1 MFTGFRDSSTSH
13 LVHGTRPVTIPP
25 MDALLAGLNP
35 AQRSAVTSP
44 ASVVQVL
51 APPGSGKTKTL
62 TTRIVYFVNNERLQP
77 WNIVAC
83 TFTLKAAR
91 EMKERLQPVL
101 GDKIVS
107 KLILGTFHSVARR
120 FLVRYGQE
128 IGISKNF
135 GIADSSDSKAIVK
148 RIITRHQYIVDANQ
162 ARSRISKLKAKG
174 TSAEQFAAN
183 SKKADQH
190 EFSCVY
196 TEYEETLRLSN
207 QLDYDDLLVRC
218 VDLLR
223 KHPACA
229 SSIQA
234 VLIDE
239 YQDTNNIQ
247 YEMMTLLARSMNRIT
262 IVGDPDQSIYGFR
275 AVEVQNLYK
284 MRTAYPETVVINLE
298 ENYRSSACIIN
309 SAKAVI
315 EQDESRPNK
324 SLLATHGTGE
334 QPTLR
339 HLATAHVEAQWIVEE
354 IHRSK
359 TLTAGLLNLS
369 DYAILVRSASLSLSI
384 EKALGKAGIP
394 YRMVGGRRFFDR
406 AEIKIVLDYLRVINQ
421 PDHND
426 ALIRVINV
434 PARKIGEVT
443 VKALLEEAETS
454 NVPLWR
460 LVLDCAQGRRRPR
473 SKISA
478 QAQRGIDEFVN
489 LVLTSRRKLLPTEG
503 EECNLLDLIS
513 HVLQKI
519 SFEAYLKA
527 THSDSWKDRWANVEE
542 LVAQA
547 TQMASAATDG
557 EENTEDAL
565 PVVEGIE
572 QRQDTAADILSKFL
586 ANVALSTE
594 VEKEDGE
601 EQNQVIISTIHS
613 AKGLEWPVVFIPAV
627 YEGSIPHSRA
637 DDNDE
642 ERRLLYV
649 GMTRAQGLLY
659 LSCPKKQS
667 AEGETTLSKFI
678 SPRSIQ
684 NKFFSKQGPLFYYK
698 VIQDLALILRR
709 PCPSNAEVETA
720 QSLLEHVEDDKYPTD
735 RDGIDGERSSWSS
748 AHPNRDA
755 QQPYKRRKYESA
767 TLPAGIAAS
776 VTMHNSASYSISST
790 TLSSG
795 NSGFT
800 TAKDLRVIQEEA
812 ESIRML
818 VSASDAAVGKAAYK
832 ETKMIETKP
841 TRTKTAKPRA
851 AGQSSISSFFAPPRG
866 FLSEVAD
873 VPPPKIP
880 SFQRTSSS
888 FTRQDPLNDISNVQT
903 KPSQHPRPYQ
913 PISSSIHRPRN
924 APMSSKPKRLAE
936 DIESTRYVLLS
947 SSPVKADDLHTNTTE
962 YSDNAET
969 LESPTK
975 PTSVPS
981 GTTSSSFRPA
991 TTFHTTSIGQL
1002 RSQPGTQRRTLG
1014 TKRTFQGWNSNN
1026 SQKPLPRPAQR

>member
-1 MFTGFRDSSTSH
+1 MFRDSPTSQV
-13 LVHGTRPVTIPP
+13 VHGTRPVTTLP

-101 GDKIVS
+101 GEKIVS

-128 IGISKNF
+128 IGIPKNF

-148 RIITRHQYIVDANQ
+148 RIITRHQYMVDANQ
-162 ARSRISKLKAKG
+162 ARSRISTLKAKG
-174 TSAEQFAAN
+174 TTAEQFAAT
-183 SKKADQH
+183 SKKAEQH
-190 EFSCVY
+190 EFAGVY
-196 TEYEETLRLSN
+196 SEYEETLRLSN

-229 SSIQA
+229 STIQA

-275 AVEVQNLYK
+275 AVEIQNLYK

-315 EQDESRPNK
+315 EQDESRPEK
-324 SLLATHGTGE
+324 SLLPTHGAGE

-339 HLATAHVEAQWIVEE
+339 HLATAFVEAQWIVEE

-434 PARKIGEVT
+434 PARKIGDIT

-454 NVPLWR
+454 NVTLWK

-478 QAQRGIDEFVN
+478 QAQKGIDEFVN
-489 LVLTSRRKLLPTEG
+489 LILTSRRKLLPVED

-513 HVLQKI
+513 HILQKI

-527 THSDSWKDRWANVEE
+527 THSDNWKDRWANVEE

-547 TQMASAATDG
+547 TQMASAATDS
-557 EENTEDAL
+557 EEGTEDSL

-601 EQNQVIISTIHS
+601 EQSQVTISTIHS

-678 SPRSIQ
+678 SPRCIQ
-684 NKFFSKQGPLFYYK
+684 NKFFSRSGPLFYNK
-698 VIQDLALILRR
+698 VIGDLARILRR
-709 PCPSNAEVETA
+709 PCPSDVEVETA
-720 QSLLEHVEDDKYPTD
+720 QGLLEHVEDNKYPLS
-735 RDGIDGERSSWSS
+735 RDEIDGEGSSWSS
-748 AHPNRDA
+748 AHRSGDA
-755 QQPYKRRKYESA
+755 PQPYKRRKYEPA
-767 TLPAGIAAS
+767 NLPAGIAAS
-776 VTMHNSASYSISST
+776 VTMHSSASYSIST
-790 TLSSG
+790 ATLPNG

-812 ESIRML
+812 ESICML
-818 VSASDAAVGKAAYK
+818 VSASNATTGKTAYK
-832 ETKMIETKP
+832 ETKKIENKT
-841 TRTKTAKPRA
+841 TRTKTVKPRA
-851 AGQSSISSFFAPPRG
+851 AGQSSISSFFAPPG
-866 FLSEVAD
+866 GKVSQMAD
-873 VPPPKIP
+873 IPPPKIP
-880 SFQRTSSS
+880 TFQRSSS
-888 FTRQDPLNDISNVQT
+888 ALTRQDPLSDISNVQT
-903 KPSQHPRPYQ
+903 KASQAPRPYQ
-913 PISSSIHRPRN
+913 PPSFSTHRPRN
-924 APMSSKPKRLAE
+924 APMLSKPKRPAPE
-936 DIESTRYVLLS
+936 TESKKYVLLS
-947 SSPVKADDLHTNTTE
+947 SSPVKPDNDQLNQPLDLENE
-962 YSDNAET
+962 EMS
-969 LESPTK
+969 ESPSN
-975 PTSVPS
+975 PVLAPLNR
-981 GTTSSSFRPA
+981 TSSGLRPA
-991 TTFHTTSIGQL
+991 TTFHTTSMGQL
-1002 RSQPGTQRRTLG
+1002 QGQPVTKRTLG
-1014 TKRTFQGWNSNN
+1014 TRRTFQGWNSNN
-1026 SQKPLPRPAQR
+1026 SNKPLPRPAQR

>member
-1 MFTGFRDSSTSH
+1 MRERFAILATSQ
-13 LVHGTRPVTIPP
+13 LVHGTRTDTIPP

-62 TTRIVYFVNNERLQP
+62 TTRIVYFVHNERLQP

-101 GDKIVS
+101 GEKVVS

-128 IGISKNF
+128 IGIPKNF

-162 ARSRISKLKAKG
+162 ARSRISTLKAKG
-174 TSAEQFAAN
+174 TSAEQFAAT

-190 EFSCVY
+190 EFACVY
-196 TEYEETLRLSN
+196 SEYEETLRLSN

-247 YEMMTLLARSMNRIT
+247 YEMMTLLAHSMKRIT

-275 AVEVQNLYK
+275 AVEIQNLYK

-315 EQDESRPNK
+315 EQDESRPEK
-324 SLLATHGTGE
+324 SLLPTHGAGE

-339 HLATAHVEAQWIVEE
+339 HLATAFIEAQWIVEE

-369 DYAILVRSASLSLSI
+369 DYAILVRSAALSLSI

-434 PARKIGEVT
+434 PARKIGDVT

-454 NVPLWR
+454 NVTLWK

-478 QAQRGIDEFVN
+478 QAQKGIDEFVN
-489 LVLTSRRKLLPTEG
+489 LILTSRRKLLPAEG

-513 HVLQKI
+513 HILQKI

-527 THSDSWKDRWANVEE
+527 THSDNWKDRWANVEE

-547 TQMASAATDG
+547 TQMASVATDD
-557 EENTEDAL
+557 EESTEDSL

-572 QRQDTAADILSKFL
+572 QRQDTAADVLSKFL

-594 VEKEDGE
+594 VEREDGE
-601 EQNQVIISTIHS
+601 EQDQVTISTIHS

-684 NKFFSKQGPLFYYK
+684 NKFFSRSGPLFYSK
-698 VIQDLALILRR
+698 VIGDLARILRR
-709 PCPSNAEVETA
+709 PCPSDVEVETA
-720 QSLLEHVEDDKYPTD
+720 QRLLEHTEDNRYPLS
-735 RDGIDGERSSWSS
+735 RDEIDGGGSSWSS
-748 AHPNRDA
+748 AHPNGDA
-755 QQPYKRRKYESA
+755 PQPFKRRKYEPA
-767 TLPAGIAAS
+767 NLPASIAAS
-776 VTMHNSASYSISST
+776 VTMHSSASYSISTT
-790 TLSSG
+790 TLPNG
-795 NSGFT
+795 NTGFT
-800 TAKDLRVIQEEA
+800 TAKDLRVIQEETD
-812 ESIRML
+812 SIRML
-818 VSASDAAVGKAAYK
+818 VSASNATAGKAAYK
-832 ETKMIETKP
+832 ETKKSEIKS
-841 TRTKTAKPRA
+841 TRTKIVKQRA
-851 AGQSSISSFFAPPRG
+851 TGQSSISNFFAPPG
-866 FLSEVAD
+866 SKVSQVAG

-880 SFQRTSSS
+880 TFQRSNSS
-888 FTRQDPLNDISNVQT
+888 FTGQDPLSDISNVQT
-903 KPSQHPRPYQ
+903 KASQAPRPYQ
-913 PISSSIHRPRN
+913 PPSLSSHRPRN
-924 APMSSKPKRLAE
+924 APMLSKPKRPATE
-936 DIESTRYVLLS
+936 TESTKYVLLS
-947 SSPVKADDLHTNTTE
+947 SSPAKADNDRLNKPLDLGNE
-962 YSDNAET
+962 EV
-969 LESPTK
+969 LESPSE
-975 PTSVPS
+975 PTSVPLN
-981 GTTSSSFRPA
+981 TTSSGFRPA
-991 TTFHTTSIGQL
+991 TTFHTTSMGQL
-1002 RSQPGTQRRTLG
+1002 QGQPATKRTLG
-1014 TKRTFQGWNSNN
+1014 TRRTFQGWNSNN
-1026 SQKPLPRPAQR
+1026 SNKPLPRPAQH